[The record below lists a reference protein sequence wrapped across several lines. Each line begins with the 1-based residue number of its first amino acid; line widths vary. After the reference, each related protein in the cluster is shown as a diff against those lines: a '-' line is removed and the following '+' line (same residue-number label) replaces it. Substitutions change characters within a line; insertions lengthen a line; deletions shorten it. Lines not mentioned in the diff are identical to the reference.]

1 VNFQPDEE
9 LELVREGVRRVCSDF
24 DDSYWRKCDAD
35 HEFPQEFYDALAQ
48 GGWVGIAIPEAYGG
62 GGRGISHASVLLEEI
77 AASGAAMNGA
87 SSVHLSIF
95 GMNPIVKHASEEMK
109 QKYLP
114 RVADGSLHVA
124 FGVTEPDAG
133 LNTTAITT
141 RAVRDGD
148 EYVVHGRKIWTTKA
162 TICEKVLLF
171 VRTTPKE
178 QCERATDGLTLLFA
192 DLQRPEVEIT
202 PIPKAGRNAVVSCEV
217 VYDGLRVSVEDR
229 VGEEGKGFYYLL
241 DGLNPERI
249 LVASEAL
256 GIGKVALQR
265 AVAYANE
272 RIVFDRPIGKNQ
284 GISFPIA
291 RAYAELKAAELVV
304 REASW
309 RYDNGLPCAENAN
322 IAKLLASDAGYQAA
336 DVAMQTMGGMGY
348 ATEYNVERFWKESRL
363 MRIAPVTQEMVLNF
377 VAEHVLGLPR
387 SY

>member
-1 VNFQPDEE
+1 MNFQPEEE
-9 LELVREGVRRVCSDF
+9 LELVREGVRRVCTDF
-24 DDSYWRKCDAD
+24 DDSYWQKCDAD
-35 HEFPQEFYDALAQ
+35 HRFPHEFYDALAQ

-95 GMNPIVKHASEEMK
+95 GMNPIVKHASDEMK

-162 TICEKVLLF
+162 SICEKVLLL

-178 QCERATDGLTLLFA
+178 ECERPTQGMTLLFA

-229 VGEEGKGFYYLL
+229 VGEEGKGFHYLL

-272 RIVFDRPIGKNQ
+272 RVVFDRPIGKNQ

-291 RAYAELKAAELVV
+291 RAYADLKAAELVV